1 MKNISSFKDFE
12 KLNEEFKK
20 DRVTAWLQKMKGYSK
35 REAEET
41 RIASKILRK
50 IIRKNLGMSPD
61 KPTADEIKFLKDHS
75 KDLMKILGFIA
86 TSPTPIPYTLISVM
100 LKKAGL
106 ANLFPSK
113 DDLDIPDEYKKSKD
127 ENELS

>member
-12 KLNEEFKK
+12 KINEEFKRE
-20 DRVTAWLQKMKGYSK
+20 RVSAWLQKMKGYSK

-50 IIRKNLGMSPD
+50 MIRKNLGMSDD
-61 KPTADEIKFLKDHS
+61 KPTVEEIKFLKDHS

-86 TSPTPIPYTLISVM
+86 TTPTPIPYTLISLM
-100 LKKAGL
+100 LRKAGL

-113 DDLDIPDEYKKSKD
+113 DDLDVPDEYKKSKKED
-127 ENELS
+127 